1 MKWTQNHK
9 FADAPVLRRLASIF
23 PTSFPEFFPTRPTE
37 RERERVGRVGEN
49 PGNEVAIFQGL
60 TPACLMLHDF
70 SCKASTEKPQSETI
84 YLLDFE
90 KIPNL

>member
-9 FADAPVLRRLASIF
+9 FADAPVLRRPAS
-23 PTSFPEFFPTRPTE
+23 
-37 RERERVGRVGEN
+37 
-49 PGNEVAIFQGL
+49 IFQGL

-70 SCKASTEKPQSETI
+70 GRKASTEKPQSETI